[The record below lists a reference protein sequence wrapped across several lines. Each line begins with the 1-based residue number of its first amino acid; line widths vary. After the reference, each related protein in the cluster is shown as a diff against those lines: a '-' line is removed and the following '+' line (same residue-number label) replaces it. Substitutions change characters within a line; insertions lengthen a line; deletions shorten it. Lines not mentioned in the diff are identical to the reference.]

1 MFLIRSILV
10 GVWRFCKKNQLKNQH
25 VFLDSQVLFNQYTKF
40 GEYCKIHKYSDITDA
55 EIGSY
60 SYIGQRCV
68 LSNCL
73 IGKFCSIA
81 ANVKV
86 ISSTHPTREYVSTSP
101 VFHSLQNQCGTTF
114 VKETN
119 FQEIQTINNR
129 YAVIGNDVWLGEDVS
144 ILGGITIGDRAI
156 VAAGSIVTKNV
167 PPYAIVGGVPAK
179 IIRYR
184 FDEITIKEL
193 RQDQWWN
200 KSVDWIKK
208 NAYLFTNIK
217 LYTKYIKQ

>member
-86 ISSTHPTREYVSTSP
+86 ISSTHPTREYV
-101 VFHSLQNQCGTTF
+101 
-114 VKETN
+114 
-119 FQEIQTINNR
+119 
-129 YAVIGNDVWLGEDVS
+129 
-144 ILGGITIGDRAI
+144 
-156 VAAGSIVTKNV
+156 
-167 PPYAIVGGVPAK
+167 
-179 IIRYR
+179 
-184 FDEITIKEL
+184 
-193 RQDQWWN
+193 
-200 KSVDWIKK
+200 
-208 NAYLFTNIK
+208 
-217 LYTKYIKQ
+217 